1 MKLNMAV
8 IDQREAEAEAQR
20 LKEANDFITAN
31 RQAIVD
37 QTIKTILATL
47 QIPQEQPKIDWG
59 TIAYNAQ
66 SVEEKRRQLQLE
78 GLKNIGAFL

>member
-8 IDQREAEAEAQR
+8 IDQRDAEAQR
-20 LKEANDFITAN
+20 LKESEDWITAN

-37 QTIKTILATL
+37 QTIKNILATL

-66 SVEEKRRQLQLE
+66 SIEEKRRQLQLE